1 MSQRTLFLAKQSAAP
16 IAMQLAAWRKAEGH
30 DPSVADVWSYAIV
43 GLLNM
48 VSLWWITESVLPA
61 ERVAEQLAALLW
73 PGLEGLPSKR

>member
-1 MSQRTLFLAKQSAAP
+1 
-16 IAMQLAAWRKAEGH
+16 MQLAAWRKAEGH